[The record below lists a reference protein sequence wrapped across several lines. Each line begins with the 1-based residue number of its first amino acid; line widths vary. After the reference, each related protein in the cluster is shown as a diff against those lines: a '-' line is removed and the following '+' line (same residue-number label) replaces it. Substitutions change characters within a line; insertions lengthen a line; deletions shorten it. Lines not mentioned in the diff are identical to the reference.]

1 MSKKELAAQYHASGC
16 NCAMA
21 VGCAFC
27 DKAGVSEDEIKALTR
42 RYGGGAYK
50 YCGALLGAVAAMNM
64 ASGQLNED
72 DPAARIP
79 IGVAALPRPSRFALT
94 FAESGCKTASCRA
107 LSGNRRRSIG
117 LSACDSASASPE
129 AFISSITAHHR
140 QTAPP
145 IAMHNSM
152 AACAPSS
159 AACCTCPTVP
169 FRHPKIT
176 ETTIIAVHIRP
187 ISMTILLVFPNTC

>member
-27 DKAGVSEDEIKALTR
+27 DKAGVSEDEMKALTR

-72 DPAARIP
+72 DPAALD
-79 IGVAALPRPSRFALT
+79 GKASDKAAELLRRFEA
-94 FAESGCKTASCRA
+94 KTARC
-107 LSGNRRRSIG
+107 
-117 LSACDSASASPE
+117 
-129 AFISSITAHHR
+129 
-140 QTAPP
+140 
-145 IAMHNSM
+145 
-152 AACAPSS
+152 S
-159 AACCTCPTVP
+159 AA
-169 FRHPKIT
+169 
-176 ETTIIAVHIRP
+176 
-187 ISMTILLVFPNTC
+187 S